1 MAPRRDRLREDS
13 ALAAKRV
20 RRCIRNASHS
30 KCSTSSAASSGE
42 YNFDRPVPAGAVV
55 AGRRH
60 DQDGMV
66 QELRGQREAGEIRPC
81 RAELNEPA

>member
-20 RRCIRNASHS
+20 RRYIRNASRP
-30 KCSTSSAASSGE
+30 KCSTSFRRILGE
-42 YNFDRPVPAGAVV
+42 YNFCRPVPAGAVA

-60 DQDGMV
+60 DQDGML
-66 QELRGQREAGEIRPC
+66 QELRGEREAGEIRLC